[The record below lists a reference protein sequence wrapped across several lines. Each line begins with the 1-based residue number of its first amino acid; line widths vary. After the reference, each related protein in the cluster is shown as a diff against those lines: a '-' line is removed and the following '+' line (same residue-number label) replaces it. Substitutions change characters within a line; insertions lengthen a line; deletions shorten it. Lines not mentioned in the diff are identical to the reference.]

1 MASFVAGRLDRRKRL
16 AGRCELSHACY
27 LVAAVSFFQLI
38 RRCECLIGAYTLY
51 DIGVLLPELHHLL
64 LAGLVCLARL
74 FGHHA
79 GHFAEGTWNR
89 ISSPRCRQGAEV
101 AGNAGDQTDHPRWA
115 ADAPGLGRS

>member
-1 MASFVAGRLDRRKRL
+1 MITKDTTRGRIYLSPRATVRKEVINPERR
-16 AGRCELSHACY
+16 LS
-27 LVAAVSFFQLI
+27 
-38 RRCECLIGAYTLY
+38 AYALY
-51 DIGVLLPELHHLL
+51 DIGVLLPKLHHLL

-74 FGHHA
+74 FGHDG

-89 ISSPRCRQGAEV
+89 ISSPGCRQGAEV